1 MTVRNQRQ
9 YDECFKLQVL
19 SDYYSSGLSKSF
31 IIQKWGISLPTFLKW
46 EKLWPIASKELSLP
60 DEIICTYRMGGKD
73 RGKTD
78 EQILQ
83 DRIAE
88 LERSLALERHPHRRR
103 EAEALPEQDSD
114 QLRACTAGGR

>member
-1 MTVRNQRQ
+1 
-9 YDECFKLQVL
+9 
-19 SDYYSSGLSKSF
+19 
-31 IIQKWGISLPTFLKW
+31 
-46 EKLWPIASKELSLP
+46 
-60 DEIICTYRMGGKD
+60 MGGKD

-114 QLRACTAGGR
+114 QLRACTAGGQ

>member
-60 DEIICTYRMGGKD
+60 DEII
-73 RGKTD
+73 
-78 EQILQ
+78 
-83 DRIAE
+83 
-88 LERSLALERHPHRRR
+88 
-103 EAEALPEQDSD
+103 
-114 QLRACTAGGR
+114 